1 MKKLA
6 TLTLSALA
14 MILLMGMSLVPDNKT
29 FEDWDK
35 NDNGLIARSEF
46 VDVFTDDYVNDW
58 NVIDDA
64 HLDDEDFYT
73 VTYGIWDVDDDELLT
88 EEEWWYG
95 YDYYFGDYI
104 YDDYVAIDTDGDGFI
119 EYAEYYDALY
129 DTDYYAVWDVDKD
142 TYLDQYELAR
152 MVFNNWDYDNSNF
165 IEFDEYIDFDS
176 YYLDI

>member
-14 MILLMGMSLVPDNKT
+14 MVLLMGMSLVPDDKT
-29 FEDWDK
+29 FTDWDK
-35 NDNGLIARSEF
+35 NDDGLISRSEF

-73 VTYGIWDVDDDELLT
+73 VTYQIWDVDDDELLT

-95 YDYYFGDYI
+95 YDYYYG
-104 YDDYVAIDTDGDGFI
+104 
-119 EYAEYYDALY
+119 
-129 DTDYYAVWDVDKD
+129 
-142 TYLDQYELAR
+142 
-152 MVFNNWDYDNSNF
+152 
-165 IEFDEYIDFDS
+165 IDFDS